1 MQFLSKILSFV
12 LTAHL
17 LVATSGPPLVYNF
30 CGEMLVSITVGVAQQ
45 EDCTTEKA
53 ECNESDCYEQDYCH
67 NEVHISEFHPEY
79 LTEQS
84 QFNSFERISTLLH
97 SATLVSFVLP
107 RNNSAFVVSISQ
119 IESFPRRYSDI
130 PILFR
135 SLLI

>member
-1 MQFLSKILSFV
+1 M
-12 LTAHL
+12 AHL

-45 EDCTTEKA
+45 EDCAIEKA
-53 ECNESDCYEQDYCH
+53 ECNESDCCEQDYCH

-84 QFNSFERISTLLH
+84 QFNSFELISTLLH

-107 RNNSAFVVSISQ
+107 RNNGAFVVSISQ
-119 IESFPRRYSDI
+119 IELSPRRYSDI